1 MNLNNT
7 APGSSAMNQ
16 YPYIAAIPV
25 AASGINGMGSQLGAQ
40 GGSAAAANNGA
51 MGVGGVNGVGAVA
64 QMGAVAQKKKAG
76 RVGRKR
82 KSRLVSGPTDD
93 PDLNA
98 RLLMKCT
105 CRKKD
110 PNRIPRPRN
119 AFILFRQKHHQELL
133 EEGGKI
139 RTNPEVSKELGRR
152 WRNLPPE
159 EKAYWVKQAEEEK
172 KRHAEKYPN
181 YKYTPKRNSKKKCP
195 HCLAKIQL
203 KMLKNAKKHG
213 APTGPHG
220 LLLTGKHNALA
231 GAAGM
236 LANGMPGGAPG
247 AGNPGAAGAV
257 PAQGMA
263 PGISYNQ
270 YASQQP
276 FAFALGG
283 NQFYADLGQGAA
295 QNPQQQAQQQFQRLQ
310 SPQQVSQGSP
320 QQAATGAGAPMYYQ
334 QGMMGLQQVVLLPQQ
349 QAAVAAAASQQ
360 QQQLQQQNHHGNASQ
375 QLYKADD
382 LYPGM
387 GNGSGS
393 HQGNQAQ
400 AQQAQQAQQSGA
412 GQNTSQNSL
421 SYSPGSASVS
431 KSPSL
436 TQNMQQSAVND
447 QAGYQGLFGQ
457 PQNAMRYSSG
467 QQQQQATSPQ
477 SLQQMYMQ
485 LDSNGQQQQAN
496 QGNGQQQG
504 NQGNGQDSQQQASQ
518 ANGQAQNMGYLHGY
532 DFQQLQQSASQ
543 QSQVPLPPI
552 NNISLP
558 PLNMGQKGN

>member
-1 MNLNNT
+1 MMNLNNSG
-7 APGSSAMNQ
+7 PGSSAMNQ
-16 YPYIAAIPV
+16 YPYIAAILV
-25 AASGINGMGSQLGAQ
+25 TASGMGGMASQLGAQ
-40 GGSAAAANNGA
+40 NGAAAPNN
-51 MGVGGVNGVGAVA
+51 GAVA
-64 QMGAVAQKKKAG
+64 QMGGAQKKKAG

-195 HCLAKIQL
+195 HCLAKMQL
-203 KMLKNAKKHG
+203 KMLKNAKKRG

-231 GAAGM
+231 GAGM
-236 LANGMPGGAPG
+236 LAGGMPAGAPG
-247 AGNPGAAGAV
+247 AGNPGAAG
-257 PAQGMA
+257 PAQGIA
-263 PGISYNQ
+263 PGISYSQ

-320 QQAATGAGAPMYYQ
+320 QQAASGAGAPMYYQ

-360 QQQLQQQNHHGNASQ
+360 QNHHGNASQ
-375 QLYKADD
+375 QLYKAED

-387 GNGSGS
+387 GNGSVS
-393 HQGNQAQ
+393 HQGNQAVQQ
-400 AQQAQQAQQSGA
+400 AQQVQQVQQAQQAGA

-467 QQQQQATSPQ
+467 QQQQQQATSPQ

-485 LDSNGQQQQAN
+485 LDSNGQQQQGGNQNGN
-496 QGNGQQQG
+496 QGG
-504 NQGNGQDSQQQASQ
+504 NQGNGQDLQQGNQG
-518 ANGQAQNMGYLHGY
+518 NGQAQNMGYLHSY